1 MVSLSVTVATA
12 VVHAAR
18 SPRYQIRPQ
27 GAAGERWPVLRPV
40 LREARHSRT
49 GATESDTKR
58 EGTPCIA
65 AGRDRLSLP
74 RTRAGGARS
83 RERIQSRQFRLIDLI
98 AAVLLAVH

>member
-1 MVSLSVTVATA
+1 MVSLSVTVAPA

-49 GATESDTKR
+49 GATDTR
-58 EGTPCIA
+58 ERHQ

>member
-1 MVSLSVTVATA
+1 MQHDLHATRFGLRAQPVSD
-12 VVHAAR
+12 
-18 SPRYQIRPQ
+18 
-27 GAAGERWPVLRPV
+27 GLRCDQCY
-40 LREARHSRT
+40 ARHVIPER
-49 GATESDTKR
+49 ARRILESDTKR

>member
-1 MVSLSVTVATA
+1 MVSLSVTVAPA

-49 GATESDTKR
+49 GATDTR
-58 EGTPCIA
+58 ERHQ
-65 AGRDRLSLP
+65 AGRHPVYSGLPLP